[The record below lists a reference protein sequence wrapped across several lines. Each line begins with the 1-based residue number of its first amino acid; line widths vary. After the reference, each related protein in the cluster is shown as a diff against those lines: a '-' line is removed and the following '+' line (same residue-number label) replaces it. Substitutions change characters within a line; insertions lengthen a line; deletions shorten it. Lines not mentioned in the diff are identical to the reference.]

1 MAPPSFVSGDP
12 VLDFI
17 YILFNGISEVPLIS
31 SVLTGVL
38 ILIGTVIA
46 SRKAALMMVLGSL
59 IGAVVGL
66 ILGVPYGMITFGL
79 LGYNSILSAMSLWSG
94 PFVKMNRATLVLSLF
109 DAVLTVVVFL
119 ALDNVLGNLFVV
131 KGGGFSIPSFTL
143 SFCVTTWAIMMGAKY
158 YGIDIFPRP
167 KVPSG
172 EGSEGWGSASLAS
185 SEAHEAV
192 ASGVVKLMKDSGNPE
207 PQGVSGF
214 KWTPWEF
221 TKAVLNGVSQVT
233 FIENWVTGLFWVIG
247 LTLSFTLVSG
257 NLYGNAY
264 TANWDVS
271 SSLFLAGAM
280 ALIGSAI
287 GVAFAILVKFPT
299 TDIRSGLH
307 GFNQVLL
314 MIALTSFLPLTL
326 VTFLYAVFATI
337 VCTIVVVPA
346 VKNIF
351 GRWGL
356 PGLTGPFNFTAIFF
370 MLVAPLALNIPFGLG
385 WGRP

>member
-1 MAPPSFVSGDP
+1 MAVPSFTTGDP
-12 VLDFI
+12 LLDFI

-59 IGAVVGL
+59 IGAGVGL
-66 ILGVPYGMITFGL
+66 ILGVSYDTITFGL

-94 PFVKMNRATLVLSLF
+94 PFVKSNRATFILSLF
-109 DAVLTVVVFL
+109 NAAITVVALL
-119 ALDNVLGNLFVV
+119 ALDNVLGNFIQF
-131 KGGGFSIPSFTL
+131 GGNGFAIPAFTL
-143 SFCVTTWAIMMGAKY
+143 PFCVATWGVMLAAKY
-158 YGIDIFPRP
+158 YSIDIYNAPDEDKAR
-167 KVPSG
+167 V
-172 EGSEGWGSASLAS
+172 SAS
-185 SEAHEAV
+185 EKHEEV
-192 ASGVVKLMKDSGNPE
+192 ASGVKTLMKDSGNPAHE
-207 PQGVSGF
+207 EDPGF

-221 TKAVLNGVSQVT
+221 TKAVLKGVSQVT
-233 FIENWVTGLFWVIG
+233 FIGNWKTGVFWVIG

-257 NLYGNAY
+257 NLFGNAF
-264 TANWDVS
+264 TAMSDVTS
-271 SSLFLAGAM
+271 MLFLGGVM

-287 GVAFAILVKFPT
+287 GVTFAIMVRLPT
-299 TDIRSGLH
+299 ADIRNGLH

-314 MIALTSFLPLTL
+314 MIALTSFMPLTL

-337 VCTIVVVPA
+337 VCTVVVVPA
-346 VKNIF
+346 LTNIF

-356 PGLTGPFNFTAIFF
+356 PALTGPFNVTAIIFL
-370 MLVAPLALNIPFGLG
+370 LVAPLALNIPFGIG